1 MKPSALP
8 YASDRGWSW
17 PGAVT
22 GPEVLFEG
30 DPKPRSSGTLSCLH
44 PPRTNFSAI
53 PSELSPA
60 ATLEG
65 TSACVGGGWYVG
77 PRPLAPL
84 KGPPGPRMLLVALP

>member
-1 MKPSALP
+1 MGPGVLSKGGPRASVIRDSVLP
-8 YASDRGWSW
+8 
-17 PGAVT
+17 
-22 GPEVLFEG
+22 
-30 DPKPRSSGTLSCLH
+30 
-44 PPRTNFSAI
+44 PPPTHQPFSAI

-84 KGPPGPRMLLVALP
+84 KGPPGPRTLLVALP